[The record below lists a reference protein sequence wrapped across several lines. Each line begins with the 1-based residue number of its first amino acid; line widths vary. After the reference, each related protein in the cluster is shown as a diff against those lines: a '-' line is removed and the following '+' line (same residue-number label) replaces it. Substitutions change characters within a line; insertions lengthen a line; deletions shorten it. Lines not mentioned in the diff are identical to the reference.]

1 MTGSCE
7 RDACGGA
14 RPRRNTV
21 RLFTAHRPNRQQPT
35 SIRQGIS
42 STDKDVIPGIPKVR
56 MAGGLSSL
64 LPSDGFGGVG
74 RVGITRLSM
83 CDVALV
89 DGRYWRG
96 LDSGPVS
103 VKLPL
108 GVQGACAVPMVGLA
122 HVRPSSG
129 PRDSLPQGSSATT
142 VERPS
147 FASRRSFRLFGVSR
161 FGWKVWIRWQPVTG
175 PKVGIRRESPAL

>member
-7 RDACGGA
+7 RDAFGSPRLGA
-14 RPRRNTV
+14 DTV
-21 RLFTAHRPNRQQPT
+21 GSFAAHRLDTIESHPV
-35 SIRQGIS
+35 RQGIS

-64 LPSDGFGGVG
+64 LPSEGFGGAG

-89 DGRYWRG
+89 DGRYRRG

-108 GVQGACAVPMVGLA
+108 GVKGACAVPKLGLA
-122 HVRPSSG
+122 HVRTSSG
-129 PRDSLPQGSSATT
+129 TAGFAAA
-142 VERPS
+142 ERLGGGGRTA
-147 FASRRSFRLFGVSR
+147 ASRQRGPSTCSAPAGSDGRHGSGGDPL
-161 FGWKVWIRWQPVTG
+161 PV
-175 PKVGIRRESPAL
+175 PEWE